1 MFAFYRTP
9 KAFFQSDEYKD
20 LSAEAKILYGILLDR
35 VSLSAMNEWKDEAGR
50 VFIYC
55 TLESIQEAL
64 GCAHQKATKLLREL
78 EKAGLLERKKQGL
91 GKPDIIYVMNF
102 ADNLFSAFKSD
113 ENHHSGELKI
123 STTEC
128 LKSSGNNTDKNY
140 IDINNTNPILSA
152 DEDVDMDERRSYKQ
166 YFDEQLCVDAL
177 YHDNPYD
184 RESITEIMELILDTV
199 CSKRKTIRIAGDDK
213 PLEVV
218 KTGAVYK
225 SDVEELTAGQ
235 KEIQKLLRGIFSEL
249 AKIQ

>member
-1 MFAFYRTP
+1 MRLVAFRKRLTKEILTGGKMKKRFNYFYGDQAQLFAFYRTP
-9 KAFFQSDEYKD
+9 KEFFQGGEYKD
-20 LSAEAKILYGILLDR
+20 ISAEAKILYGILLDR

-78 EKAGLLERKKQGL
+78 EKAGLIERKKQGL

-140 IDINNTNPILSA
+140 IDSNNTNPILSA
-152 DEDVDMDERRSYKQ
+152 DEDVNMDNRLAYQQ
-166 YFDEQLCVDAL
+166 YFEEQLCVDAL

-184 RESITEIMELILDTV
+184 RESITEILELILD
-199 CSKRKTIRIAGDDK
+199 
-213 PLEVV
+213 
-218 KTGAVYK
+218 
-225 SDVEELTAGQ
+225 
-235 KEIQKLLRGIFSEL
+235 IQFVLRERRYGLQVMTSH
-249 AKIQ
+249 